1 MRRIADTRSS
11 AMVIRL
17 TGIVLAWLALAAPAS
32 ALAQQNR
39 GAPSASELWRQY
51 PLGPK
56 RPTTSQTATPS
67 TVPRRTTT
75 SNASQSSS
83 SGGGGSNKAALA
95 GLTVL
100 TLAILTLAA
109 TGGWATL
116 YTLRRKRAR
125 AAGQA
130 AVAPAAPPPAPS
142 APRNRRFLKLV
153 ADPAQEEETPMPKS
167 PEPEPEPAA
176 EAPAPALPPPLV
188 PPDPDAPWTAEIAWA
203 QGEGRCRFY
212 AVAAARD
219 GGEPAPI
226 VRSSWMGWPPDE
238 HTPVTALADAV
249 AALERELVAAGW
261 TPLEPGS
268 AWYAKRFAWTPVAD
282 PELPVISLP
291 EPPPQMEIERSPT
304 PRRFVRATEWPE
316 GSGDGWRCEIRW
328 SAGYVSSR
336 FQAVALPPGQ
346 RKGRPVGESAPFK
359 WLLMSDP
366 DPRTR
371 EHDAAVTGLEDALL
385 EAGWERAGRGQEWYS
400 ERFVWPGSGEPPE
413 RVEPVG
419 ADAAARTG

>member
-17 TGIVLAWLALAAPAS
+17 AGIVLAWLALGAPAS
-32 ALAQQNR
+32 ALAQEN
-39 GAPSASELWRQY
+39 GSAPSASELWRQY

-83 SGGGGSNKAALA
+83 SDGGGSNKAALA

-116 YTLRRKRAR
+116 YTLRRKRER

-130 AVAPAAPPPAPS
+130 AVAPAVPPPAPS
-142 APRNRRFLKLV
+142 APRNRRFLELV

-167 PEPEPEPAA
+167 PEPEPAA
-176 EAPAPALPPPLV
+176 EAPAPAPPPPLV

-219 GGEPAPI
+219 GGEPVPI

-261 TPLEPGS
+261 TALEPGS
-268 AWYAKRFAWTPVAD
+268 AWYAKRFAWTPVAE

-316 GSGDGWRCEIRW
+316 GSEDGWRCEIRW

>member
-1 MRRIADTRSS
+1 
-11 AMVIRL
+11 MVIRL
-17 TGIVLAWLALAAPAS
+17 AGIVLACLALAAPAS
-32 ALAQQNR
+32 ALAQQSES
-39 GAPSASELWRQY
+39 APSASELWRQY

-56 RPTTSQTATPS
+56 RQTTPQTATPS
-67 TVPRRTTT
+67 TVPLRTTT

-83 SGGGGSNKAALA
+83 SDGGGSNKAALA

-116 YTLRRKRAR
+116 YTLRRKRER

-130 AVAPAAPPPAPS
+130 AVAPAAPRPAPS

-153 ADPAQEEETPMPKS
+153 GDPAQEEETPMPKS

-176 EAPAPALPPPLV
+176 EAPAPAPPPPLV

-203 QGEGRCRFY
+203 QGDGRCRFY
-212 AVAAARD
+212 AVAAAGD
-219 GGEPAPI
+219 GGEPVPI

-249 AALERELVAAGW
+249 AALERELTAAGW
-261 TPLEPGS
+261 TPVEPGS
-268 AWYAKRFAWTPVAD
+268 AWYAKRFAWTPIAD

-291 EPPPQMEIERSPT
+291 EPPPQMEIERSST

-316 GSGDGWRCEIRW
+316 GSEDGWRCEIRW
-328 SAGYVSSR
+328 SPGYVSSR

-385 EAGWERAGRGQEWYS
+385 EAGWERAGRGPEWYC
-400 ERFVWPGSGEPPE
+400 ERFVWPGPGEPPE

-419 ADAAARTG
+419 ADAAAPAR